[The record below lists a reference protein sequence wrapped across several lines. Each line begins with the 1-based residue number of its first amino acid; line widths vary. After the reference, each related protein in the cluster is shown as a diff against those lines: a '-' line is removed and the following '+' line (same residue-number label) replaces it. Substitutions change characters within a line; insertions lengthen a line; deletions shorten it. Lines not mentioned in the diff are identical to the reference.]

1 MLTVIAASTPTVFER
16 QLGKRALGQSEPA
29 RGDLPDVPRSGAVQH
44 VAGDVN
50 PVDDAGIADRV
61 EQQRQA
67 DTAAEIDVRD
77 DLTRRRSRR
86 LHCRFH
92 HWAVSAVEHDRD
104 ALTEQ
109 SMWTAKLAVDCAQ

>member
-1 MLTVIAASTPTVFER
+1 MKMGR
-16 QLGKRALGQSEPA
+16 
-29 RGDLPDVPRSGAVQH
+29 RSMA
-44 VAGDVN
+44 N
-50 PVDDAGIADRV
+50 SSPPK
-61 EQQRQA
+61 
-67 DTAAEIDVRD
+67 IDVRD

-92 HWAVSAVEHDRD
+92 HWAVSAVEHYRD

>member
-1 MLTVIAASTPTVFER
+1 MRHENGTPLDGH
-16 QLGKRALGQSEPA
+16 QL
-29 RGDLPDVPRSGAVQH
+29 
-44 VAGDVN
+44 
-50 PVDDAGIADRV
+50 
-61 EQQRQA
+61 
-67 DTAAEIDVRD
+67 AAEIDVRD